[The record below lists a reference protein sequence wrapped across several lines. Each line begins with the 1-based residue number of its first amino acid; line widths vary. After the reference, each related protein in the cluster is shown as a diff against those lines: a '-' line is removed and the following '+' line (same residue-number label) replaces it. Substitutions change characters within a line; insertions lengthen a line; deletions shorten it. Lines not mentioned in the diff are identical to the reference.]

1 MLEKNSAAARVSTTR
16 DAISRAARIKTVMAL
31 FLAVTAVT
39 TLGACNDSRPT
50 QDLTG
55 PSLSKGNDNANSN
68 DAGDED
74 EGDDNTTYQQ
84 VEFLGNPLVSEVTIV
99 KANHDRYNRTQPY
112 NSAEFGAQS
121 LAFINHF
128 RPDQPEVAN
137 TLGSVL
143 YPDMLIVES
152 SRNPS
157 TSGWLSWALA
167 AGWGGRNLS
176 DDVVDAGL
184 SAIFG
189 KIISSNGAYCNNFE
203 LPLCTD
209 NVPANDKAF
218 SRTFPYLASP
228 TY

>member
-1 MLEKNSAAARVSTTR
+1 MLDTNFPIAAR
-16 DAISRAARIKTVMAL
+16 AKRAVVVTMTVAAL
-31 FLAVTAVT
+31 FALS
-39 TLGACNDSRPT
+39 ACSDDT
-50 QDLTG
+50 MKQDIAG
-55 PSLSKGNDNANSN
+55 PGVDVSASQNADDGEGND
-68 DAGDED
+68 DAVYE
-74 EGDDNTTYQQ
+74 Q

-99 KANHDRYNRTQPY
+99 KANHDAYNRTQPY
-112 NSAEFGAQS
+112 NTATFGPQS
-121 LAFINHF
+121 LAFINAF
-128 RPDQPEVAN
+128 RGAQPVVAN
-137 TLGSVL
+137 TLGAVL

-189 KIISSNGAYCNNFE
+189 EVITDAGSYCDNGT

-209 NVPANDKAF
+209 NVSANDKAF
-218 SRTFPYLASP
+218 SNTFPYLASP
-228 TY
+228 TL